1 MKKIALFFAAAL
13 SIVAVSC
20 NSDDDTPEVITP
32 VNVTLNFT
40 HNWDGSTIENAD
52 FETTDYVNANGD
64 ELTLS
69 KIVYLISD
77 VTFTNSA
84 GESYDAG
91 DYNLVNV
98 REESNLFFTP
108 DIQIPPGDYTVSFTF
123 GFDDEDNLDGEYPDL
138 NQTSEGSWGVPAML
152 GGGYHYMRL
161 EGRFLDSSSNI
172 TGFQYHAIRA
182 NDASTT
188 PITLQD
194 TSIETTLGQVTVG
207 DDTTIEVK
215 MNAAEWFKNPNQWDL
230 NALPGMLMPNFDAQ
244 IMISENGASVF
255 SLGSITNN

>member
-1 MKKIALFFAAAL
+1 MKKFALFFAAAV
-13 SIVAVSC
+13 SIIAVSC
-20 NSDDDTPEVITP
+20 KSDDDSTPEVTP
-32 VNVTLNFT
+32 VSVDLNFT
-40 HNWDGSTIENAD
+40 HNWDGSNIENAD
-52 FETTDYVNANGD
+52 FETTQYTNANGE

-84 GESYDAG
+84 GESFDAG

-98 REESNLFFTP
+98 REEDNLTFTP
-108 DIQIPPGDYTVSFTF
+108 GIQIPPGDYTVSFTF
-123 GFDDEDNLDGEYPDL
+123 GFDDEDNIDAVYPDL
-138 NQTSEGSWGVPAML
+138 NQTPEGSWGVPMMM

-161 EGRFLDSSSNI
+161 EGRFLDNTSTI

-182 NDASTT
+182 NDQSTT
-188 PITLQD
+188 PVTLQD
-194 TSIETTLGQVTVG
+194 TSIPVTLGQVTIG
-207 DDTTIEVK
+207 DNTTIEVK

-230 NALPGMLMPNFDAQ
+230 NALPGMLMPNFAAQ

-255 SLGSITNN
+255 SLGAVTQ